1 MDESLIAT
9 CEHHITKRLLS
20 HGGMW
25 TQHNPR
31 VSLGIIYYD
40 IKRILLTNLQYYQK
54 FWIQVFSLYLDSL
67 TVLVLL
73 NCYYAHFYKCKIEKH
88 VAEID
93 VVCDHLF
100 CDKSGTL
107 LSSLYVHLTQCTK
120 LFPKHFE
127 ANFKHLFKM
136 ELVTDIIFLIISSV
150 NNDSS
155 IYLFDT
161 GVCCEMSYVGNTE
174 LKDIP

>member
-1 MDESLIAT
+1 MREWQIPVTLSPLWETVGSKLTKIDVITFYTASCLEKWTFWLLVTLCSIPRDLQHNCKVKCNVKIVDESLIAT

-73 NCYYAHFYKCKIEKH
+73 NCY
-88 VAEID
+88 
-93 VVCDHLF
+93 
-100 CDKSGTL
+100 
-107 LSSLYVHLTQCTK
+107 
-120 LFPKHFE
+120 
-127 ANFKHLFKM
+127 
-136 ELVTDIIFLIISSV
+136 
-150 NNDSS
+150 
-155 IYLFDT
+155 
-161 GVCCEMSYVGNTE
+161 
-174 LKDIP
+174 